1 MEKSA
6 LQPWQA
12 MKVKIDTVKTSGFLL
27 LVQQLLVDKRW
38 HVSLSFTGSLVN
50 NHQFTH
56 SSTMPLPTNCFLK
69 DFPFPLEEPLLT
81 VLKLH
86 LILFFA
92 RSFTAQSNK
101 ERSFA

>member
-1 MEKSA
+1 
-6 LQPWQA
+6 
-12 MKVKIDTVKTSGFLL
+12 
-27 LVQQLLVDKRW
+27 
-38 HVSLSFTGSLVN
+38 
-50 NHQFTH
+50 
-56 SSTMPLPTNCFLK
+56 MPLPTNCFLK

-92 RSFTAQSNK
+92 RSFTAQPNK